1 VIEAKHQAYT
11 DRLNEDRLGNV
22 SVRAVAAFVREVE
35 RPGSGVTPAE
45 RRAVVAILVKE
56 VAKDNNFPGLLY
68 EKFEAHRKL
77 MRYEQR
83 AFNQLRKISQVK
95 K

>member
-1 VIEAKHQAYT
+1 MT
-11 DRLNEDRLGNV
+11 F
-22 SVRAVAAFVREVE
+22 RA
-35 RPGSGVTPAE
+35 
-45 RRAVVAILVKE
+45 
-56 VAKDNNFPGLLY
+56 LLF

-83 AFNQLRKISQVK
+83 AFNQLRKKSQVK

>member
-1 VIEAKHQAYT
+1 M
-11 DRLNEDRLGNV
+11 
-22 SVRAVAAFVREVE
+22 REVE

-45 RRAVVAILVKE
+45 RRTVTAILVKE
-56 VAKDNNFPGLLY
+56 VSKDNNFPGLLY

>member
-1 VIEAKHQAYT
+1 MSK
-11 DRLNEDRLGNV
+11 
-22 SVRAVAAFVREVE
+22 
-35 RPGSGVTPAE
+35 PGSNAFKDEV
-45 RRAVVAILVKE
+45 RRIAMPLCYEAFKNTDK
-56 VAKDNNFPGLLY
+56 AGLLY
-68 EKFEAHRKL
+68 EKIEAHRKL

>member
-1 VIEAKHQAYT
+1 
-11 DRLNEDRLGNV
+11 V
-22 SVRAVAAFVREVE
+22 S
-35 RPGSGVTPAE
+35 
-45 RRAVVAILVKE
+45 
-56 VAKDNNFPGLLY
+56 KDKNLAGLLY

-83 AFNQLRKISQVK
+83 AFNQLRKLSQIK

>member
-1 VIEAKHQAYT
+1 MSNYSIAALRDYVQEMAK
-11 DRLNEDRLGNV
+11 
-22 SVRAVAAFVREVE
+22 
-35 RPGSGVTPAE
+35 PGSGVTKNE
-45 RRAVVAILVKE
+45 MRRITMLLYYQVL
-56 VAKDNNFPGLLY
+56 KDTDTAGLLY

-83 AFNQLRKISQVK
+83 AFNQLRKKSQIK

>member
-1 VIEAKHQAYT
+1 MAT
-11 DRLNEDRLGNV
+11 L
-22 SVRAVAAFVREVE
+22 
-35 RPGSGVTPAE
+35 GSGVTPTE
-45 RRAVVAILVKE
+45 IRTITMLLYRE
-56 VAKDNNFPGLLY
+56 VLKDNNLSGLLF

-83 AFNQLRKISQVK
+83 AFNQLRKKSQVK

>member
-1 VIEAKHQAYT
+1 MI
-11 DRLNEDRLGNV
+11 LMILMIFLIRLGV
-22 SVRAVAAFVREVE
+22 LYVWTSVQLKRLV
-35 RPGSGVTPAE
+35 GLLSKQVT
-45 RRAVVAILVKE
+45 
-56 VAKDNNFPGLLY
+56 KDNNLAGLLY

-83 AFNQLRKISQVK
+83 AFNQLRKMGQIK

>member
-1 VIEAKHQAYT
+1 MAK
-11 DRLNEDRLGNV
+11 
-22 SVRAVAAFVREVE
+22 
-35 RPGSGVTPAE
+35 PGSGVTKNE
-45 RRAVVAILVKE
+45 MRRITMLLYYQVL
-56 VAKDNNFPGLLY
+56 KDTDASELLY

-83 AFNQLRKISQVK
+83 AFNQLRKKSQVK

>member
-1 VIEAKHQAYT
+1 MMLLYNKACKDT
-11 DRLNEDRLGNV
+11 DT
-22 SVRAVAAFVREVE
+22 S
-35 RPGSGVTPAE
+35 
-45 RRAVVAILVKE
+45 
-56 VAKDNNFPGLLY
+56 GLLY

-83 AFNQLRKISQVK
+83 GFNQLRKISQVK